1 MQLPELTSATID
13 IVVDNFIDVFE
24 PSLPGVVERMTPGRL
39 KKPLLAA
46 HGLAM
51 LITAHYDGQTRQI
64 LMDTSNSPLVLFNNL
79 EALEISVEEIEGLFL
94 SHGHP
99 DHYGGTGRNF
109 AAASISLENLP
120 APGQLSA

>member
-1 MQLPELTSATID
+1 MEHLATAGAAFSLILERRPTMQLPELSSATID

-51 LITAHYDGQTRQI
+51 LITAQSDGQTKQI

-79 EALEISVEEIEGLFL
+79 EAL
-94 SHGHP
+94 
-99 DHYGGTGRNF
+99 
-109 AAASISLENLP
+109 
-120 APGQLSA
+120 